1 MFSAHTSQLT
11 NLNFINLIL
20 INLTGEFMKPNPLAV
35 LISSIISIPAMAASS
50 VDSPVFNVGKV
61 VVNATRMKQD
71 ADDVSRQIIVI
82 DKETIDTIQPQS
94 VAEVLANEP
103 NILIEGGSR
112 PGYQS
117 INIRG
122 LGGNQVLQT
131 VDGVR
136 QDFESGHR
144 PSYFLDPALLK
155 SVEVIKGPVS
165 NLWGSGALGG
175 VVAQSTI
182 SPVDILAADDDVGGL
197 IKNGFNF
204 NNNQST
210 TTAVIAGR
218 TDSVDWLLSGYYRDS
233 DDIEMGNGDAL
244 ENSSSQDQGALAKL
258 DWQIDEDQS
267 IAFNFRHAI
276 VAEGVPS
283 NGTSQVNNS
292 SIFLLNKDQVN
303 DGASVDYKI
312 NTQSPLVNARVMAYW
327 DKVGIDETRVS
338 DNRADSTEKNT
349 YGLNINNFS
358 QFEKITLL
366 YGVDGSHSTFST
378 ERGGTDRPTPPDA
391 DINMWGAFTQANIP
405 LSPTWS
411 VELGT
416 RYDDFSVDAKN
427 LNESRSDSALSPS
440 AALIW
445 QTTGNLQLTLRHDSA
460 FRAPTAEELYST
472 GTHFCMGPGM
482 CNTFLPNPDLEA
494 EKAENTEFIAKWNV
508 SPAWSITASFFEN
521 RVDNFIEQTVSF
533 SPFPGNTYWEN
544 VDDAK
549 LHGFEVSALYS
560 QGNLNFALGYGQT
573 RGKDLSTGNPLNNIP
588 ADTWTADLNRTFLN
602 HQVKAGIR
610 LLHAKEQKLS
620 TGDAY
625 DDYTLTDLYAAWQ
638 PAAINNLTLNLT
650 VNNVTDEYYRR
661 AWSELYEAGREVSL
675 AATYKF

>member
-1 MFSAHTSQLT
+1 
-11 NLNFINLIL
+11 
-20 INLTGEFMKPNPLAV
+20 MKPNPLAV
-35 LISSIISIPAMAASS
+35 LISSIISIPAVAASS
-50 VDSPVFNVGKV
+50 TDSPVFNVGKV
-61 VVNATRMKQD
+61 VVNATRMEQD
-71 ADDVSRQIIVI
+71 ADDVSREVIVI
-82 DKETIDTIQPQS
+82 DKEAIDSMQPQS

-117 INIRG
+117 VNIRG
-122 LGGNQVLQT
+122 LGGNQILQT

-144 PSYFLDPALLK
+144 PSYFLDPILLK
-155 SVEVIKGPVS
+155 SVEVIKGPAS
-165 NLWGSGALGG
+165 SLWGSGALGG

-182 SPVDILAADDDVGGL
+182 GAADILEPGDDFGGL
-197 IKNGFNF
+197 IKSGFNF

-210 TTAVIAGR
+210 TTAVLAGR
-218 TDSVDWLLSGYYRDS
+218 TDSVDWLFSGYYRDS
-233 DDIEMGNGDAL
+233 DDLEMGNGDAL

-267 IAFNFRHAI
+267 LAFNLRHAT
-276 VAEGVPS
+276 VEGGVPS
-283 NGTSQVNNS
+283 NGTSEVNGS
-292 SIFLLNKDQVN
+292 SVFLLDKDQVN

-312 NTQSPLVNARVMAYW
+312 NTQSPLVNAQFMAYW
-327 DKVGIDETRVS
+327 DSIDIDETRVS
-338 DNRADSTEKNT
+338 DDRADSTEKET
-349 YGLNINNFS
+349 FGLNINNLS
-358 QFEKITLL
+358 QFGNITLL
-366 YGVDGSHSTFST
+366 YGVDGSHSTFTT

-391 DINMWGAFTQANIP
+391 DMDMWGAFTQANIP
-405 LSPTWS
+405 LSSTWS
-411 VELGT
+411 VELGA

-427 LNESRSDSALSPS
+427 LSESRSDSALSPS

-445 QTTGNLQLTLRHDSA
+445 QTTENLQLTLRHDRA

-482 CNTFLPNPDLEA
+482 CNTFLPNPDLDA

-508 SPAWSITASFFEN
+508 NPAWSITTSVFEN
-521 RVDNFIEQTVSF
+521 RVDNFIEQTVSL

-549 LHGFEVSALYS
+549 LYGFEVSALYS
-560 QGNLNFALGYGQT
+560 QDNLNLALGYGQT
-573 RGKDLSTGNPLNNIP
+573 RGKDQSTGDPLNNIP
-588 ADTWTADLNRTFLN
+588 ADTWTADLNRAFFNQEL
-602 HQVKAGIR
+602 KAGIR
-610 LLHAKEQKLS
+610 LLHAEEQSLS
-620 TGDAY
+620 TGDTY
-625 DDYTLTDLYAAWQ
+625 DDYTLTDIYAEWQ
-638 PAAINNLTLNLT
+638 PPAIRNLTLNLT